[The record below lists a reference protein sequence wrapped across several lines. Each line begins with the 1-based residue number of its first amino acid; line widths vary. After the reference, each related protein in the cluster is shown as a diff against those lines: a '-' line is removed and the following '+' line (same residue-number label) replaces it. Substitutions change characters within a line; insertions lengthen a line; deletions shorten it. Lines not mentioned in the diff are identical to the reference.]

1 MPASNTSM
9 QGKICMVTGANS
21 GIGKETALGL
31 AKMGATV
38 VMVCRNRAKGE
49 QAQREIQQQSGNQGV
64 DLLIADLSS
73 QQAIRQLAQE
83 FQQRY
88 SQLHVL
94 VNNAGGAVPER
105 QMSVDGIEMTFTV
118 NFLASFLLTN
128 LLLDT
133 IQASAPARII
143 NVSSDAQTKSIDL
156 NDLQRT
162 KKYRIF
168 QAYGEAKTALML
180 FTYALAQKLEGTGVT
195 VNALHPGVVATNFMA
210 HAVPSAFEPFIRPL
224 ISVFKRFLID
234 SEEGAKTTLYL
245 ATSPEVEGVTG
256 RYFEKCKPKSSVPIS
271 YNISMQKKLWD
282 IGEEL
287 TGRTFNVALPT
298 L

>member
-1 MPASNTSM
+1 MPTSNASM

-21 GIGKETALGL
+21 GIGKATALGL

-49 QAQREIQQQSGNQGV
+49 EAQREIQQQSGNGAV

-94 VNNAGGAVPER
+94 VNNAGGAIPQR
-105 QMSVDGIEMTFTV
+105 QMSIDGIEMTFAV
-118 NFLASFLLTN
+118 NYLASFLLTN

-133 IQASAPARII
+133 IKASAPARII
-143 NVSSDAQTKSIDL
+143 NVSSDAQTNSIDL
-156 NDLQRT
+156 DDLQRK
-162 KKYRIF
+162 KKYRVL
-168 QAYGEAKTALML
+168 QVYGQAKTALML
-180 FTYALAQKLEGTGVT
+180 FTYALAQRLAGTGVT
-195 VNALHPGVVATNFMA
+195 VNALHPGVVATNFMD
-210 HAVPSAFEPFIRPL
+210 HVVPPFAQPFARPL
-224 ISVFKRFLID
+224 ISIFKRFLIK

-256 RYFEKCKPKSSVPIS
+256 KYFDKCKERSSVPIS
-271 YNISMQKKLWD
+271 YDKSLQQQLWD

-287 TGRTFNVALPT
+287 TGLSVPARAG
-298 L
+298 

>member
-21 GIGKETALGL
+21 GIGKATATGL
-31 AKMGATV
+31 ANMGATV

-49 QAQREIQQQSGNQGV
+49 EAQREIKQQSGNEAV
-64 DLLIADLSS
+64 DLLVADLSS
-73 QQAIRQLAQE
+73 QHAIRQLAQE

-94 VNNAGGAVPER
+94 VNNAGGAIPQR
-105 QMSVDGIEMTFTV
+105 QVSVDGIEMTFAV
-118 NFLASFLLTN
+118 NYLASFLLTN

-133 IQASAPARII
+133 IKASAPARII
-143 NVSSDAQTKSIDL
+143 NVSSDAQTNSIDL
-156 NDLQRT
+156 DDLQRT

-168 QAYGEAKTALML
+168 QAYGQAKTALVL
-180 FTYALAQKLEGTGVT
+180 FTYALAQRLEGTGIT
-195 VNALHPGVVATNFMA
+195 VNCLHPGVVATNFMD
-210 HAVPSAFEPFIRPL
+210 HAVPPFAALFARPL
-224 ISVFKRFLID
+224 ISIFKRFLIQ

-256 RYFEKCKPKSSVPIS
+256 KYFDKCKEKPSVPIS
-271 YNISMQKKLWD
+271 YDKSLQQQVWD

-287 TGRTFNVALPT
+287 TGLSVPARAE
-298 L
+298 

>member
-1 MPASNTSM
+1 MSMLDKNM

-21 GIGKETALGL
+21 GIGKVTALEL

-49 QAQREIQQQSGNQGV
+49 ETQREIQQQSGNDAV
-64 DLLIADLSS
+64 DLMIADLSS

-88 SQLHVL
+88 SHLHVL
-94 VNNAGGAVPER
+94 VNNAGGAVPQR
-105 QMSVDGIEMTFTV
+105 QMSVDGIEMTFAV
-118 NFLASFLLTN
+118 NYLASFLLTN

-143 NVSSDAQTKSIDL
+143 NVSSDAQTNSIDL

-168 QAYGEAKTALML
+168 QVYGQAKTALVL
-180 FTYALAQKLEGTGVT
+180 FTYALAQKLAGTGVT
-195 VNALHPGVVATNFMA
+195 VNALHPGVVATNFMD
-210 HAVPSAFEPFIRPL
+210 HAVPPFAQPFARPL
-224 ISVFKRFLID
+224 ISIFKRFLIQ

-256 RYFEKCKPKSSVPIS
+256 KYFDKCKEKPSVPIS
-271 YNISMQKKLWD
+271 YDKSLQQQIWD
-282 IGEEL
+282 IGEKL
-287 TGRTFNVALPT
+287 TGLLVPARAE
-298 L
+298 

>member
-1 MPASNTSM
+1 MPASNKSM

-21 GIGKETALGL
+21 GIGKATALGL

-38 VMVCRNRAKGE
+38 VMVCRNLAKGE
-49 QAQREIQQQSGNQGV
+49 ESQREIQQQSGNEAV

-105 QMSVDGIEMTFTV
+105 QLSVDGIEMTFAV
-118 NFLASFLLTN
+118 NFLASFLLIN
-128 LLLDT
+128 LVLDT
-133 IQASAPARII
+133 IKASTPARII
-143 NVSSDAQTKSIDL
+143 NVSSDAQTNYIHLD
-156 NDLQRT
+156 DLQRT

-180 FTYALAQKLEGTGVT
+180 FTYALAQKLKGTGVT
-195 VNALHPGVVATNFMA
+195 VNALHPGVVATNFMD
-210 HAVPSAFEPFIRPL
+210 HAVTPFAQPFARPL
-224 ISVFKRFLID
+224 ISIFKRFLIN
-234 SEEGAKTTLYL
+234 SEEGAKTSLYL

-256 RYFEKCKPKSSVPIS
+256 KYFEKCKERPSVPIS
-271 YNISMQKKLWD
+271 YDKSLQQQIWK